1 MPILSAWWV
10 ISDFD
15 TCGEQVMILLSGAS
29 AQETYHY
36 SSQCWS
42 LPYLLSAISYC
53 CGGKTQKCCRGV
65 GEFLSFFLFP
75 SSLCLFCS
83 GKGEHLCVFK
93 QNCLSYKEM
102 KMREGRNLT
111 SIHWKQLFKP
121 TKHIR
126 NVPRSVEINRRW
138 CYCDVCVCI
147 CPSYLSKIGTTRF
160 C

>member
-29 AQETYHY
+29 VQETHHY
-36 SSQCWS
+36 FSQCWL

-53 CGGKTQKCCRGV
+53 FRGGKQKCCIGV
-65 GEFLSFFLFP
+65 GEFLSLSLSFSSLFLF
-75 SSLCLFCS
+75 CW
-83 GKGEHLCVFK
+83 GKGEHLRVFT

-111 SIHWKQLFKP
+111 SIHTKQLFKP
-121 TKHIR
+121 TKHIH
-126 NVPRSVEINRRW
+126 NVPRSVEINRIW

-147 CPSYLSKIGTTRF
+147 CPSYLSKRGTTRS